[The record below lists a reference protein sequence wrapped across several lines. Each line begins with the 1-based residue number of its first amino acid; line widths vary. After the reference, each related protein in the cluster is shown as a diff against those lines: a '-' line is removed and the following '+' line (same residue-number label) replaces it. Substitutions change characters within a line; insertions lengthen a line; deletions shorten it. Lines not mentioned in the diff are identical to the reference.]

1 MAVTGGSLGAVNA
14 ASQPGTLQQR
24 AQAADNAF
32 LPGAAAG
39 VAFPAAI
46 GVGGAA
52 LRTTGNALRAVGA
65 VGSEAVDAAS
75 RAMTGKTIVD
85 QARPIPANVALAGQS
100 NALGTLRSLG
110 ATPEGLL
117 AAQQA
122 AGGKPITTAE
132 ALGPQGVS
140 QASGLIRRAGTAAQT
155 ADATMAARA
164 ADRGN
169 RILGDIHATTGV
181 DPEAA
186 KGNVDA
192 IVQAG
197 RAKAD
202 PLFEAIRSRAEPI
215 SHPGLSQIL
224 SRPVVAKAVG
234 AASDDLLNA
243 GIDPQA
249 HGFVMGSPIAR
260 GPDPL
265 PTPGPGDVARALAD
279 VKEVRTTPTGGLFR
293 AMQEL
298 GGVKVKTADGSSVA
312 GPDVLGALNGVRAPG
327 LINNQ
332 AGMSPENMAQALH
345 DRGFFG
351 ENVADPSSAFADA
364 LAEHAR
370 GNPVFKPGTA
380 AADAAQR
387 AQGLDQEMQTAG
399 VLASDRPAVA
409 AQKLATHRFGD
420 TQESAAIQ
428 DEGGPG
434 DAYGAMFDQLSAPR
448 IQVSGL
454 TPHALDLVRQN
465 LGDMVERDPFGK
477 VIPDTISR
485 GNFNINQAKGALT
498 DLLAGDGT
506 PDNPGL
512 IPGYREALDT
522 SGDYMSVKGAYDRT
536 QGRLFGTQGAAND
549 PRAFDTFFKGLGPA
563 EQDASRASLAND
575 IFMRLQNGQLR
586 PGSFDAPAVQ
596 SKLQSAFGPA
606 ADDLIGRMKVEADMS
621 KASARMTPN
630 LNSTT
635 GDVIGSTDRGDVNAA
650 LAGAKLAGNA
660 MTGNVGGAAR
670 AAGSMLLP
678 FVSAARQ
685 PMNMATRNAFG
696 DMLYQPPEVTA
707 QALAPNAFSSG
718 PPAPSGR
725 PPGSI
730 SALSNAFAILAA
742 NRQQSGLDGS
752 STGP

>member
-1 MAVTGGSLGAVNA
+1 MAGLTQAQIMAEAYRRGMLDARTRAVYEEGARRGMVNDPYAAARAAENQGGLNAVHGASLNLQSAIPGFREIGAGMAAGAGAIDNMVHGKPADLGGEWNRARALQQGLQDQFAADHPIGAGMLKGAGYAGQAGLALATGGESEAPAAIAAARAAAPQVVKRSALSGVNAFAGQAPRMAVTGGTLGAVNA

-46 GVGGAA
+46 GSAGAA

-132 ALGPQGVS
+132 ALGPQGIS

-298 GGVKVKTADGSSVA
+298 GGVKVKAADGSSVA

-351 ENVADPSSAFADA
+351 ENVTDPSSAFADA

-370 GNPVFKPGTA
+370 GNPVFKPGTV

-434 DAYGAMFDQLSAPR
+434 DSYGALFDQLSAPR

-477 VIPDTISR
+477 VIPDSISR

-506 PDNPGL
+506 SDSPGL

-522 SGDYMSVKGAYDRT
+522 SGDYQSVKGAYDRT
-536 QGRLFGTQGAAND
+536 QGRLFGTSGGAND
-549 PRAFDTFFKGLGPA
+549 PRAFDGYFKGLSPA
-563 EQDASRASLAND
+563 E
-575 IFMRLQNGQLR
+575 
-586 PGSFDAPAVQ
+586 
-596 SKLQSAFGPA
+596 
-606 ADDLIGRMKVEADMS
+606 
-621 KASARMTPN
+621 
-630 LNSTT
+630 
-635 GDVIGSTDRGDVNAA
+635 
-650 LAGAKLAGNA
+650 
-660 MTGNVGGAAR
+660 
-670 AAGSMLLP
+670 
-678 FVSAARQ
+678 
-685 PMNMATRNAFG
+685 
-696 DMLYQPPEVTA
+696 
-707 QALAPNAFSSG
+707 
-718 PPAPSGR
+718 
-725 PPGSI
+725 
-730 SALSNAFAILAA
+730 
-742 NRQQSGLDGS
+742 
-752 STGP
+752 